1 VRATRLLG
9 TLENIFTLDGETGHE
24 IVWVYDAEFVDESLY
39 ERDLDGMEDTVRS
52 FKAYWKP
59 LDAFEPRGGGQ
70 RLVPEGLLELLGG
83 VEDPEPVQ
91 PDGSITR

>member
-1 VRATRLLG
+1 MRATRLLG

-39 ERDLDGMEDTVRS
+39 ERDLDGMEDTVGS